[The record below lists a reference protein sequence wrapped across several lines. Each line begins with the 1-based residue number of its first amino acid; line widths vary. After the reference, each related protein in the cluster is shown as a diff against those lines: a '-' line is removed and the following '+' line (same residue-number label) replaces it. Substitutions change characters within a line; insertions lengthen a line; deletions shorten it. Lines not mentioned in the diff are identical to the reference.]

1 MSVFVRAAG
10 RRYDRAMPLTI
21 LGLTLGTVP
30 AWLPVWAVP
39 AAMIHVALF
48 LALIVP
54 AWVGLARARAVG
66 PLSLVLA
73 LPVLGLLMLASRYM
87 NRVLPYAH
95 WGRFW
100 GILVLIPGLN
110 IFFLWIFAFAPWKR
124 RYIPLDQEEYSE
136 TQTGLSR
143 AGRSEPRLEGRSGEP
158 GTRGAETIG
167 PGAPARGDVSAATM
181 IQGSGA
187 PAPLSPMSGEPGTMM
202 AGAAAPPPPTG
213 KKMRPAAPMSAP
225 PASAPSP
232 STPSEEPPAATM
244 IAGREG
250 PQPLDEPVA
259 PTPPIP
265 ARSLHPPQPP
275 PAAPTPQAEPP
286 PAARRRPERTQDV
299 TGRPAAAEE
308 AATMRIAAPPRTG
321 GRAWRLVG
329 ANDVAAA
336 FDFTVQEPAL
346 LESESGLLV
355 GRSARANFVIEHD
368 SVSRNHAR
376 FLLQQ
381 GALCLEDLDSMNGT
395 WVDGQKLEPNEPVP
409 LVPGG
414 IVEIGK
420 IKLRVTGG

>member
-1 MSVFVRAAG
+1 
-10 RRYDRAMPLTI
+10 MPLTI
-21 LGLTLGTVP
+21 LGITLGTVP

-66 PLSLVLA
+66 PLSLVLL
-73 LPVLGLLMLASRYM
+73 LPVLGLLLLASRYM

-100 GILVLIPGLN
+100 GILVLVPGLN

-136 TQTGLSR
+136 TQTGMPR
-143 AGRSEPRLEGRSGEP
+143 AGRSEPRLDRRSGEP

-167 PGAPARGDVSAATM
+167 PGAPAPARGDVSAATM
-181 IQGSGA
+181 LQGSGA
-187 PAPLSPMSGEPGTMM
+187 QAPLSPMSGEPGTMM
-202 AGAAAPPPPTG
+202 AGAAAPPPATG
-213 KKMRPAAPMSAP
+213 RKMRPAAPMSAP
-225 PASAPSP
+225 PPQP
-232 STPSEEPPAATM
+232 PPVSTPSEEPPAATM

-265 ARSLHPPQPP
+265 ARSLQPPQPPPQPP
-275 PAAPTPQAEPP
+275 PAPAVAP
-286 PAARRRPERTQDV
+286 PAPRRMPERTQDV
-299 TGRPAAAEE
+299 TGRPPAAPEE
-308 AATMRIAAPPRTG
+308 AATMRVTAPPRPG

-346 LESESGLLV
+346 LESEAGLLV

-376 FLLQQ
+376 FLIQN

-395 WVDGQKLEPNEPVP
+395 WVDGHKLEPNEPVP
-409 LVPGG
+409 LQPGG

>member
-1 MSVFVRAAG
+1 
-10 RRYDRAMPLTI
+10 MPLTI
-21 LGLTLGTVP
+21 LGYTLGTLP
-30 AWLPVWAVP
+30 AWLPIWAVP
-39 AAMIHVALF
+39 AAMIHAALF
-48 LALIVP
+48 IALIVP
-54 AWVGLARARAVG
+54 AWAGLARARAGG
-66 PLSLVLA
+66 PLSLVLL
-73 LPVLGLLMLASRYM
+73 LPVLGLLILASLYM

-124 RYIPLDQEEYSE
+124 RYIPLDQEEFSE
-136 TQTGLSR
+136 TQTGMPRS
-143 AGRSEPRLEGRSGEP
+143 GRSEPRLEGRSGEP
-158 GTRGAETIG
+158 GARTQGAETIG
-167 PGAPARGDVSAATM
+167 PGAPAHARGDLSAQTM
-181 IQGSGA
+181 LQGSGA
-187 PAPLSPMSGEPGTMM
+187 QAPLSPMSGEPGTMM
-202 AGAAAPPPPTG
+202 AGGAAPPPPTG
-213 KKMRPAAPMSAP
+213 RKMRPAPRL
-225 PASAPSP
+225 

-265 ARSLHPPQPP
+265 ARSLQPP
-275 PAAPTPQAEPP
+275 PPAEPP
-286 PAARRRPERTQDV
+286 PAAPRRMPERTQDV
-299 TGRPAAAEE
+299 TGRAPAATPEE
-308 AATMRIAAPPRTG
+308 AATMRVAAPPRTG

-336 FDFTVQEPAL
+336 FDFTVHEPAL
-346 LESESGLLV
+346 LETDSGLLV
-355 GRSARANFVIEHD
+355 GRSARASFVIEHD

-376 FLLQQ
+376 FLLEQ

-395 WVDGQKLEPNEPVP
+395 WVDGQRLEPNDPVP
-409 LVPGG
+409 LQPGG

>member
-1 MSVFVRAAG
+1 
-10 RRYDRAMPLTI
+10 MPLTI
-21 LGLTLGTVP
+21 LGFTIGTLPAWMQNFPWLVP
-30 AWLPVWAVP
+30 AVMVH
-39 AAMIHVALF
+39 IALF

-54 AWVGLARARAVG
+54 AWVGLARARAGG
-66 PLSLVLA
+66 PLSLVLV
-73 LPVLGLLMLASRYM
+73 LPILGLLMLTPIYM

-136 TQTGLSR
+136 VTGLPSR
-143 AGRSEPRLEGRSGEP
+143 TGRSEPRLEGHSREP
-158 GTRGAETIG
+158 EAERAGSATIG
-167 PGAPARGDVSAATM
+167 PGAPGFTRPGEAGTM
-181 IQGSGA
+181 LQGSGA
-187 PAPLSPMSGEPGTMM
+187 PPLSPRSGEPGTMM
-202 AGAAAPPPPTG
+202 AGAPANPPPPTG
-213 KKMRPAAPMSAP
+213 KKMRPAPSVSGP
-225 PASAPSP
+225 PP
-232 STPSEEPPAATM
+232 EEPPAATM

-250 PQPLDEPVA
+250 AQPLDEPVT

-275 PAAPTPQAEPP
+275 APP
-286 PAARRRPERTQDV
+286 PAAAHPVAGEPPRPRRPERTLDV
-299 TGRPAAAEE
+299 TGRPPAAGAPEE
-308 AATMRIAAPPRTG
+308 AATMRVTAPPRAG

-329 ANDVAAA
+329 ANDVAAS

-346 LESESGLLV
+346 LDSDAGLLV

-376 FLLQQ
+376 FLLEQ

-395 WVDGQKLEPNEPVP
+395 WVDGQKLEPNTPVP
-409 LVPGG
+409 LQPGG

>member
-1 MSVFVRAAG
+1 MN
-10 RRYDRAMPLTI
+10 LTI
-21 LGLTLGTVP
+21 LGYTLGTLP
-30 AWLPVWAVP
+30 AWLPIWAVP
-39 AAMIHVALF
+39 AAMVHAALF

-54 AWVGLARARAVG
+54 AWVGLARARAGG
-66 PLSLVLA
+66 PLSLVLV
-73 LPVLGLLMLASRYM
+73 LPILGLLMLTPIYM

-136 TQTGLSR
+136 TTGLPSR
-143 AGRSEPRLEGRSGEP
+143 TGRSEPRLEGKSREP
-158 GTRGAETIG
+158 ASEKAAETLG
-167 PGAPARGDVSAATM
+167 PGAEESARGDAPPRRAGAQKAA
-181 IQGSGA
+181 
-187 PAPLSPMSGEPGTMM
+187 LSPMSGEPGTMM
-202 AGAAAPPPPTG
+202 AGAAGPVPSKPGKSETSTPTG
-213 KKMRPAAPMSAP
+213 VPAAS
-225 PASAPSP
+225 
-232 STPSEEPPAATM
+232 PAATM
-244 IAGREG
+244 LAGREK

-265 ARSLHPPQPP
+265 ARSLQPP
-275 PAAPTPQAEPP
+275 PEPPKPPPAPPPAPPRAAPPPAPEPEPP
-286 PAARRRPERTQDV
+286 PAPAPPRRRPERTQDV
-299 TGRPAAAEE
+299 TGRPPVPPEPGE
-308 AATMRIAAPPRTG
+308 AATMRVATPPRQG

-329 ANDVAAA
+329 ANDLAAA

-346 LESESGLLV
+346 LETDSGLLI

-376 FLLQQ
+376 FLLER
-381 GALCLEDLDSMNGT
+381 GELCLEDLDSMNGT
-395 WVDGQKLEPNEPVP
+395 WVDGQKLEPNAPVP
-409 LVPGG
+409 LQPGG